1 MLEVAVAV
9 STAASAYRGIKE
21 MVEAGREIQDC
32 YGMFAK
38 FFDAKES
45 LTEQQQFADNPSIG
59 AKLFSGSS
67 VEAQALE
74 VTAAKHKVKLL
85 EQQLREFLIYS
96 GQSDFYED
104 MMKERRVI
112 RHARLIK
119 ARDKAIQQRQ
129 MVDAF
134 MILAII
140 AGLGILAG
148 IGIFIIS
155 V

>member
-45 LTEQQQFADNPSIG
+45 LTERQQYANNPSTV
-59 AKLFSGSS
+59 AKLLSGSS

-85 EQQLREFLIYS
+85 EQQLKEFLIYS
-96 GQSDFYED
+96 GQSDFYDD
-104 MMKERRVI
+104 MMKERRNI
-112 RHARLIK
+112 RQARLRV
-119 ARDKAIQQRQ
+119 ARDKAIQQKQ

-134 MILAII
+134 MIVSII
-140 AGLGILAG
+140 ALLGVLAG
-148 IGIFIIS
+148 TLIFIFS
-155 V
+155 L

>member
-45 LTEQQQFADNPSIG
+45 LTERQQFADNPSTV
-59 AKLFSGSS
+59 AKLLSGSS

-85 EQQLREFLIYS
+85 ETQLKEFLIYS

-104 MMKERRVI
+104 MMRERRVI
-112 RHARLIK
+112 RQHRLRV
-119 ARDKAIQQRQ
+119 ARDKAIQQKQ

-134 MILAII
+134 MIVSII
-140 AGLGILAG
+140 ALLGVLAG
-148 IGIFIIS
+148 TVIFIFS
-155 V
+155 L

>member
-45 LTEQQQFADNPSIG
+45 LTEKQQFADNPSIG

-134 MILAII
+134 MIVSII
-140 AGLGILAG
+140 GLLGVLAG
-148 IGIFIIS
+148 TLIFIFS
-155 V
+155 L

>member
-9 STAASAYRGIKE
+9 STAASAYKGIKE

-45 LTEQQQFADNPSIG
+45 LTERQQYADNPSTV
-59 AKLFSGSS
+59 AKLLSGNS

-74 VTAAKHKVKLL
+74 VTAAKHKVKAL
-85 EQQLREFLIYS
+85 ETQLKEFLIYS

-104 MMKERRVI
+104 MMRERRVI
-112 RHARLIK
+112 RQQRLRV
-119 ARDKAIQQRQ
+119 ARDKAIQQKQ
-129 MVDAF
+129 MIDAF
-134 MILAII
+134 MIVSII
-140 AGLGILAG
+140 GLLGVLAG
-148 IGIFIIS
+148 TIIFIFS
-155 V
+155 L

>member
-45 LTEQQQFADNPSIG
+45 LTERQQFADNPSTV
-59 AKLFSGSS
+59 AKLLSGSS

-85 EQQLREFLIYS
+85 EQQLKEFLIYS
-96 GQSDFYED
+96 GQSDFYDD
-104 MMKERRVI
+104 MMKERRNI
-112 RHARLIK
+112 RQARLRV
-119 ARDKAIQQRQ
+119 ARDKAIQQKQ

-134 MILAII
+134 MIVSII
-140 AGLGILAG
+140 ALLGVLAG
-148 IGIFIIS
+148 TLIFIFS
-155 V
+155 L

>member
-45 LTEQQQFADNPSIG
+45 LTERQQFADNPSTV
-59 AKLFSGSS
+59 AKLLSGSS

-85 EQQLREFLIYS
+85 EQQLKEFLIYS
-96 GQSDFYED
+96 GQSDFYDD
-104 MMKERRVI
+104 MMKERRNI
-112 RHARLIK
+112 RQARLRV
-119 ARDKAIQQRQ
+119 AREKAIQQKQ

-134 MILAII
+134 MIVSII
-140 AGLGILAG
+140 ALLGVLAG
-148 IGIFIIS
+148 TLIFIFS
-155 V
+155 L

>member
-45 LTEQQQFADNPSIG
+45 LTERQQYANNPSTV
-59 AKLFSGSS
+59 AKLLSGSS

-85 EQQLREFLIYS
+85 EQQLKEFLIYS
-96 GQSDFYED
+96 GQSDFYDD
-104 MMKERRVI
+104 MMKERRNI
-112 RHARLIK
+112 RQARLRV
-119 ARDKAIQQRQ
+119 ARDKAIQQKQ

-134 MILAII
+134 MIVSII
-140 AGLGILAG
+140 ALLGVLAG
-148 IGIFIIS
+148 TIIFIFS
-155 V
+155 L

>member
-45 LTEQQQFADNPSIG
+45 LTERQQFADNPSAV
-59 AKLFSGSS
+59 AKLLSGSS

-85 EQQLREFLIYS
+85 ETQLKEFLIYS

-104 MMKERRVI
+104 MMRERRVI
-112 RHARLIK
+112 RQHRLRV
-119 ARDKAIQQRQ
+119 ARDKAIQQKQ

-134 MILAII
+134 MIVSII
-140 AGLGILAG
+140 ALLGVLAG
-148 IGIFIIS
+148 TIIFIFS
-155 V
+155 L

>member
-45 LTEQQQFADNPSIG
+45 LTERQQFADNPSTV
-59 AKLFSGSS
+59 AKLLSGSS

-85 EQQLREFLIYS
+85 ETQLKEFLIYS

-104 MMKERRVI
+104 MMRERRVI
-112 RHARLIK
+112 RQHRLRV
-119 ARDKAIQQRQ
+119 ARDKAIQQKQ

-134 MILAII
+134 MIVSII
-140 AGLGILAG
+140 ALLGVLAG
-148 IGIFIIS
+148 TIIFIFS
-155 V
+155 L